1 MIRRAL
7 ALSPIAAFATGCVS
21 QPLTPSTDLSYWA
34 EEPGLRAT
42 TLPSRDEVMR
52 RWQLPPG
59 DPWAPYAK
67 YTLVSAID
75 SMAGSNIVLP
85 DVDSL
90 DDVQRA
96 RAAAMRV
103 AHEGLPPG
111 TLFVVDMRGAASVA
125 FGMTLSQATDGRVT
139 LVPTFNNWPA
149 DDELVP
155 AEETLAA
162 MATMAPHVHPDA
174 DGTTPVFLLDSW
186 RLAYRFDS
194 PGDDTY
200 DNRYILTTSDLP
212 DAATL
217 RARGIVRVVYVVQS
231 LDEATVEEDDLHA
244 GFMDWQT
251 AGIRLAMVDLDVL
264 ERPLPPQGWDAV
276 FEEEELLVQ
285 PRVIVLDDPGFYV
298 RAQGGFGGIHAR
310 PYVFH
315 GGRGWIFHG
324 GWGGH
329 HGGGG

>member
-7 ALSPIAAFATGCVS
+7 ALSPIAVFATGCVS
-21 QPLTPSTDLSYWA
+21 ARPWTPSADLASSPQ
-34 EEPGLRAT
+34 EPDVRAT
-42 TLPSRDEVMR
+42 TLPSRDAVLR

-67 YTLVSAID
+67 FTLVSAID
-75 SMAGSNIVLP
+75 SMPGSGIELP
-85 DVDSL
+85 VVDSL

-96 RAAAMRV
+96 RAAAARI
-103 AHEGLPPG
+103 AQEGLPPG

-125 FGMTLSQATDGRVT
+125 FGATLSRATGGAVS

-162 MATMAPHVHPDA
+162 MATMSPYVDPNNQ
-174 DGTTPVFLLDSW
+174 GTTPVFLLDAW

-194 PGDDTY
+194 PEDDTY

-217 RARGIVRVVYVVQS
+217 RMRGIDRVIYVVQN
-231 LDEATVEEDDLHA
+231 LDDTVVEEDDLHPS
-244 GFMDWQT
+244 FMDWQNS
-251 AGIRLAMVDLDVL
+251 GIRIAMVDLDLL
-264 ERPLPPQGWDAV
+264 ERPLPPEGWGVV
-276 FEEEELLVQ
+276 FDDEVLVVM
-285 PRVIVLDDPGFYV
+285 PRVTIIDEPGFYV
-298 RAQGGFGGIHAR
+298 RAHGGFGGIHAR
-310 PYVFH
+310 PGIY
-315 GGRGWIFHG
+315 GGGWIFHG

>member
-7 ALSPIAAFATGCVS
+7 ALSPVAAFATGCVTE
-21 QPLTPSTDLSYWA
+21 PMTPSVDVTNWA
-34 EEPGLRAT
+34 QEPAVRAT

-52 RWQLPPG
+52 RWQLAPG

-75 SMAGSNIVLP
+75 SMPGANIELP
-85 DVDSL
+85 DVNSL
-90 DDVQRA
+90 DDVLRA
-96 RAAAMRV
+96 RAAAIRV
-103 AHEGLPPG
+103 AQEGLPPG

-125 FGMTLSQATDGRVT
+125 FGVTLSRATGGQVS

-149 DDELVP
+149 DGELVP

-162 MATMAPHVHPDA
+162 MASMAPHVDPNVQ
-174 DGTTPVFLLDSW
+174 GTTPVFLLDAW
-186 RLAYRFDS
+186 RLAYRLDS

-200 DNRYILTTSDLP
+200 DNRYILTPSDLP

-217 RARGIVRVVYVVQS
+217 RARGIVRVVYVVQN
-231 LDEATVEEDDLHA
+231 LDDTSVEEDDLHTS
-244 GFMDWQT
+244 FMEWQSG
-251 AGIRLAMVDLDVL
+251 GIPISMVDLDVL
-264 ERPLPPQGWDAV
+264 ERPLPPQGWGVV
-276 FEEEELLVQ
+276 FDDDVLVVV
-285 PRVIVLDDPGFYV
+285 PRVLIIDEPGFYV
-298 RAQGGFGGIHAR
+298 RAHGGFGGIHAR
-310 PYVFH
+310 P
-315 GGRGWIFHG
+315 GGGWIFHG